1 MTRHPPVALHPFDGL
16 DLGWLLA
23 SQARARGGHP
33 WLVFEPFDGPT
44 VTISYA
50 EFDDRARRL
59 AWGLRRRGVLR
70 GDRVL
75 VHLDNCAEYLVAW
88 CACGLLGAV
97 AVTTNTRCSL
107 DELQYFAGHSE
118 PVFAIT
124 QPRHAALVRAC
135 GGALRGIA
143 VTDNDSGVPAAGAA
157 ARPADER
164 FEDLLAQA
172 PPSGPLAALSPLDPL
187 AIQYTSGTTARPKAV
202 LWTHANALWA
212 GRVGASH
219 EALRADDVHLCVL
232 PLCHTNALSYSA
244 LAAFWAGATLVLMP
258 RFSSSRFWSVAQRH
272 RCTWSSI
279 TAFCYRALF
288 NVERPA
294 HHHFRN
300 WGVAFAD
307 PRIPQEF
314 GIRTVSWWGM
324 TETISQGIVGLPHL
338 PHRDGAIGRAAPEY
352 GIRIVDPDGRQVARG
367 ETGTLKIDGVRGVSL
382 FAEYFRDPQATSQAF
397 DHEGF
402 FETGDRVTLLD
413 DGAIRFADR
422 ARDMLKVGGENVA
435 SSEIERVIA
444 GIDGI
449 AEVAVVARPH
459 PMLDEVPVAF
469 VRTEAPLSALS
480 EDEVRVRVLAA
491 CRTQIADFKQPREV
505 HVVEDF
511 PRASVE
517 KVSKSRLRE
526 LWDPVWRARQDGRS

>member
-1 MTRHPPVALHPFDGL
+1 MTRHPPVVLHPFDGF

-23 SQARARGGHP
+23 SQARARGAHP

-50 EFDDRARRL
+50 GFEDRVRRL
-59 AWGLRRRGVLR
+59 AWGLRLRGVR
-70 GDRVL
+70 QGDRVL
-75 VHLDNCAEYLVAW
+75 VHLENCVEYLVAW
-88 CACGLLGAV
+88 YACGLLGAV
-97 AVTTNTRCSL
+97 AVTTNPRCSL
-107 DELQYFAGHSE
+107 DELRYFVEHSE

-124 QPRHAALVRAC
+124 QPRLSALVRAC
-135 GGALRGIA
+135 SGSLRGLG
-143 VTDNDSGVPAAGAA
+143 VTDNDSGAPVAVADACA
-157 ARPADER
+157 ADER
-164 FEDLLAQA
+164 FEGLLAQA

-219 EALRADDVHLCVL
+219 EALRCDDVHLCVL

-294 HHHFRN
+294 LHHFRN

-314 GIRTVSWWGM
+314 GIRTLSWWGM

-352 GIRIVDPDGRQVARG
+352 AIRIVDPDGAPVARG
-367 ETGTLKIDGVRGVSL
+367 ETGELKIRGVRGVSL
-382 FAEYFRDPQATSQAF
+382 FAEYFRDSQATSQAF
-397 DHEGF
+397 DDDGF

-480 EDEVRVRVLAA
+480 DDAVRARVRAV
-491 CRTQIADFKQPREV
+491 CRTQIADFKRPREV
-505 HVVEDF
+505 HLVDDF
-511 PRASVE
+511 PRASVQ

-526 LWDPVWRARQDGRS
+526 LWAPIWRAQQDDRT